1 MEEGVFHL
9 HKWHSNLL
17 ELEGHQRLKED
28 VPLKQVRVKLE
39 MGTSPKEAKI
49 LGDPW
54 NNTEDELSIG
64 FMKLLESVAEGP
76 LTKRKLLSA
85 VNGVYNPL
93 GLTSPALITGKIL
106 CSETSLHKLKWDE
119 RVSTQRRRQRC
130 NKNCPSPL
138 CRCQKASSFGSYLH
152 CSISCECT
160 SLQQSPC
167 CRVKNSSKKSINPRL
182 EVIAVL
188 PKQINSRH

>member
-1 MEEGVFHL
+1 
-9 HKWHSNLL
+9 
-17 ELEGHQRLKED
+17 
-28 VPLKQVRVKLE
+28 
-39 MGTSPKEAKI
+39 MGTSPKETKI

-130 NKNCPSPL
+130 NKNCPSPRAL
-138 CRCQKASSFGSYLH
+138 PMPES
-152 CSISCECT
+152 
-160 SLQQSPC
+160 QQFRQLST
-167 CRVKNSSKKSINPRL
+167 L
-182 EVIAVL
+182 
-188 PKQINSRH
+188 

>member
-39 MGTSPKEAKI
+39 MGTSPKETKI

-130 NKNCPSPL
+130 NKNCPSPRAL
-138 CRCQKASSFGSYLH
+138 PMPESQQFRQLSTLQHFMRVHQFATISLLQSQEQLQEIYQSTLGNYRCPSQ
-152 CSISCECT
+152 T
-160 SLQQSPC
+160 D
-167 CRVKNSSKKSINPRL
+167 
-182 EVIAVL
+182 
-188 PKQINSRH
+188 